1 MRKKIV
7 AGNWKMNKTLEE
19 GLALASEVVNILSDE
34 VTGEVTAVLCTPFV
48 HLAAVSK
55 ITEGSEKVFLGAQN
69 MSEHASGAYTGDISA
84 SMLQSVGA
92 SFVILG
98 HSEPREYHGETNAQ
112 LACRVEAAL
121 AADLTPIFCC
131 GESLGIR
138 EAGIHVDF
146 VTNQLKE
153 SLFHLDAKAIQKVVI
168 AYEPIWAIGTGLTAS
183 SAQAQDMHR
192 AIRTHLANTY
202 SAAVADEI
210 SILYGGSAKPG
221 NAPQLFAQPDVD
233 GGLIGGASL
242 KARDFVDIIG
252 SFEF

>member
-19 GLALASEVVNILSDE
+19 GLALASEVVNIVNDE
-34 VTGEVTAVLCTPFV
+34 VTSEVTGVLCTPFV

-98 HSEPREYHGETNAQ
+98 HSERREYHRETNAQ
-112 LACRVEAAL
+112 LACRVDAAL
-121 AADLTPIFCC
+121 AAGLTPIFCC
-131 GESLGIR
+131 GESLEIR
-138 EAGIHVDF
+138 EASTHVDF

-153 SLFHLDAKAIQKVVI
+153 SLFHLEGIPFPPRRDPFGKGIPSGWERDALRYGPSGQAKEKKQEAIYRPMQSRTPLCLHEREVKLPDGRGK
-168 AYEPIWAIGTGLTAS
+168 EPAS
-183 SAQAQDMHR
+183 
-192 AIRTHLANTY
+192 
-202 SAAVADEI
+202 
-210 SILYGGSAKPG
+210 
-221 NAPQLFAQPDVD
+221 
-233 GGLIGGASL
+233 
-242 KARDFVDIIG
+242 
-252 SFEF
+252 